1 MPRPPTLRIAEVFA
15 SLQGEGARQGSPTI
29 FVRLAGCNLRCA
41 FCDTKWAWTHGRRVA
56 VEAVAAEAVHL
67 RGRSGAGWVCLTGGE
82 PLLQDVVPLIRRLR
96 AEGFKIQIE
105 TNGRLGRMIRADWT
119 TVSPK
124 PPSYAVH
131 ATRRAAAD
139 EVKLVVSKELT
150 YAAIKRVRKMFPP
163 SVPLR
168 LQLESNGRRSLTRA
182 LGFLEQAA
190 KDGLPDVRLGI
201 QLHKFL
207 RFP

>member
-1 MPRPPTLRIAEVFA
+1 MPRPLTLRIAEAFA
-15 SLQGEGARQGSPTI
+15 SLQGEGARQGLPTI

-41 FCDTKWAWTHGRRVA
+41 FCDTKRAWTHGRRVT
-56 VEAVAAEAVHL
+56 VEAVVAEAL
-67 RGRSGAGWVCLTGGE
+67 RLRDRSGASWVCLTGGE
-82 PLLQDVVPLIRRLR
+82 PLLQDVAPLILRLR
-96 AEGFKIQIE
+96 AEGFKIQVE
-105 TNGRLGRMIRADWT
+105 TNGRLGRRIKADWT

-131 ATRRAAAD
+131 PIRRAAAD

-150 YAAIKRVRKMFPP
+150 YDAIKRVRKMFPP

-168 LQLESNGRRSLTRA
+168 LQLESNGRRSLSRA

-190 KDGLPDVRLGI
+190 KDGLPDVRLGV

>member
-15 SLQGEGARQGSPTI
+15 SLQGEGARQGLPTI

-41 FCDTKWAWTHGRRVA
+41 FCDTKRAWTQGRRVSI
-56 VEAVAAEAVHL
+56 EAVAAEVL
-67 RGRSGAGWVCLTGGE
+67 RLRDRSGTTWVCLTGGE
-82 PLLQDVVPLIRRLR
+82 PLLQDVAPLVRRLR
-96 AEGFKIQIE
+96 AEGFKFQVE
-105 TNGRLGRMIRADWT
+105 TNGRLGRRVRADWT

-131 ATRRAAAD
+131 PVRLAAAD
-139 EVKLVVSKELT
+139 EVKLVVSGDLT
-150 YAAIKRVRKMFPP
+150 YETVRRVRDMFPP
-163 SVPLR
+163 TVPLR
-168 LQLESNGRRSLTRA
+168 LQLESNSRRSLTRA

-190 KDGLPDVRLGI
+190 KDGLADVRLGV

-207 RFP
+207 RLP

>member
-15 SLQGEGARQGSPTI
+15 SLQGEGARQGLPTV

-41 FCDTKWAWTHGRRVA
+41 FCDTKKAWLGGRIVS
-56 VEAVAAEAVHL
+56 VEAVVGEASRH
-67 RGRSGAGWVCLTGGE
+67 RDRSGASWVCLTGGE
-82 PLLQDVVPLIRRLR
+82 PLLQDVAPLIRRLR
-96 AEGFKIQIE
+96 AEGFKIQVE
-105 TNGRLGRMIRADWT
+105 TNGRLGRRISVDWT

-131 ATRRAAAD
+131 PVRRAAAD
-139 EVKLVVSKELT
+139 EIKLVVSKDLT
-150 YAAIKRVRKMFPP
+150 YAAIQRVRKMFPP

-182 LGFLEQAA
+182 LSFLEQAA
-190 KDGLPDVRLGI
+190 KDGLPDVRLGF

-207 RFP
+207 SLP

>member
-15 SLQGEGARQGSPTI
+15 SLQGEGVRQGLPTI

-41 FCDTKWAWTHGRRVA
+41 FCDTKRAWTHGRRVA
-56 VEAVAAEAVHL
+56 VEAVAAEAL
-67 RGRSGAGWVCLTGGE
+67 RLRDRSGARWVCLTGGE

-96 AEGFKIQIE
+96 AEGFKIQVE
-105 TNGRLGRMIRADWT
+105 TNGRLGREIRADWT

-124 PPSYAVH
+124 PPSYAIH
-131 ATRRAAAD
+131 AVRRAAAD
-139 EVKLVVSKELT
+139 EVKLVVSQELT

-168 LQLESNGRRSLTRA
+168 LQLDSNGRRSLARA
-182 LGFLEQAA
+182 LDFLEQAA
-190 KDGLPDVRLGI
+190 KDGLPDVRLGV

>member
-1 MPRPPTLRIAEVFA
+1 MPRPLTLRIAEVFA
-15 SLQGEGARQGSPTI
+15 SLQGEGARQGLPTI

-41 FCDTKWAWTHGRRVA
+41 FCDTKRAWKHGRRVA

-67 RGRSGAGWVCLTGGE
+67 RGRTGAAWVCLTGGE
-82 PLLQDVVPLIRRLR
+82 PLLQDVAPLIRRLR
-96 AEGFKIQIE
+96 AEGFKIQVE
-105 TNGRLGRMIRADWT
+105 TNGRLGRRIRADWT

-131 ATRRAAAD
+131 AIRRAAAD

-168 LQLESNGRRSLTRA
+168 LQLESNGRRSLART

-190 KDGLPDVRLGI
+190 KDGLPDIRLGV